1 MDPIYELLGKIV
13 AYGGGA
19 VAIAYAAFV
28 FFGKKW
34 LDAKFDERL
43 ASFRHEQSK
52 ELEQLRFRINAQFN
66 RVSKIHEK
74 EIEVLPQAWTKMM
87 AALGAVR
94 FFASPMREYQDLD
107 RLTPAQ
113 FEAFLDGSTLADW
126 EKAEIRVAPSKLK
139 YYQDRR
145 FYHELRD
152 ARNAF
157 YEFHGYITTN
167 SIFLSQDIKTKFL
180 KIDDELWS
188 AIIETETG
196 HEARDFKMKNSSFS
210 KLRKDVEPIKDEL
223 EALVQKRLQLD
234 QAE

>member
-1 MDPIYELLGKIV
+1 MDPVYELIGRVV
-13 AYGGGA
+13 AYSGGA

-28 FFGKKW
+28 FLGKKW

-43 ASFRHEQSK
+43 TSFRHEQNK

-87 AALGAVR
+87 DALGAVR

-152 ARNAF
+152 ARNAVH
-157 YEFHGYITTN
+157 EFHVDITSN

-188 AIIETETG
+188 AIVDTETG
-196 HEARDFKMKNSSFS
+196 HEARDFKMKNSSFK

-223 EALVQKRLQLD
+223 EALVQRRLQLD
-234 QAE
+234 HDE

>member
-1 MDPIYELLGKIV
+1 MDPVYELIGKIV

-19 VAIAYAAFV
+19 VAIAYTAFV

-52 ELEQLRFRINAQFN
+52 EIEQLRFRINAQFN

-74 EIEVLPQAWTKMM
+74 EIEVLPHAWTKMM
-87 AALGAVR
+87 DALGAVR

-113 FEAFLDGSTLADW
+113 LEAFLDGSTLANW
-126 EKAEIRVAPSKLK
+126 EKDEIRIAPSKLK

-152 ARNAF
+152 ARNAL

-167 SIFLSQDIKTKFL
+167 SIFLSQDIKMKFL

-188 AIIETETG
+188 AIVETETG

-210 KLRKDVEPIKDEL
+210 KLREYVEPIKDEL
-223 EALVQKRLQLD
+223 EALVQKRLQVD
-234 QAE
+234 HAE

>member
-1 MDPIYELLGKIV
+1 MDLIYELLGKIV

-19 VAIAYAAFV
+19 VALAYAAFV
-28 FFGKKW
+28 FFGRKW
-34 LDAKFDERL
+34 LDSKFNERL

-87 AALGAVR
+87 DALGAVR
-94 FFASPMREYQDLD
+94 FFASPMREYQDID

-126 EKAEIRVAPSKLK
+126 EKDEIRVVPNKLK
-139 YYQDRR
+139 YFRDRS

-152 ARNAF
+152 ARRAF
-157 YEFHGYITTN
+157 HEFHSYITTN
-167 SIFLSQDIKTKFL
+167 SIFLSQDIKAKFL
-180 KIDDELWS
+180 QIDDELWS
-188 AIIETETG
+188 AIVETETG
-196 HEARDFKMKNSSFS
+196 HEARDYKMKNSSFA
-210 KLRKDVEPIKDEL
+210 KLRNDVDPIKGEL
-223 EALVQKRLQLD
+223 EALVQKRLQLNYG
-234 QAE
+234 E